1 MTDLRAGDRFDS
13 VRVEK
18 PQNPRVITVS
28 NQKGGVGKTTSA
40 VNLAAALARLGQR
53 VLVIDLDPQANA
65 TTALGLPKNSPKV
78 GSYEV
83 LLEELPLASAV
94 EPTPEHLNLF
104 ALIGNEDLAGAEV
117 KMANLVDRELLL
129 RHALSGFLQTT
140 ESKFDYIFIDS
151 PPSLGLLTVNALCA
165 ADEVLVPIQC
175 EYYALEG
182 LTQLLENIQR
192 IRSALNPSLQLGPFL
207 LTMFDSRTRLSGDV
221 ADDVRSHFPA
231 ETLQSII
238 PRSVRLSEAPSY
250 GQTIV
255 SYDPRSAGATA
266 YLEAAVE
273 LAQRQP
279 GISQYK
285 SEQQLDEE
293 RSAT

>member
-1 MTDLRAGDRFDS
+1 MTEQRVPDRFDS
-13 VRVEK
+13 AQLTK
-18 PQNPRVITVS
+18 PRDTRVITVS
-28 NQKGGVGKTTSA
+28 NQKGGVGKTTTA
-40 VNLAAALARLGQR
+40 VNLAAALAKFGQR

-65 TTALGLPKNSPKV
+65 TTALGFAKNSAMA

-83 LLEELPLASAV
+83 LLEAMPIGSALQQ
-94 EPTPEHLNLF
+94 TPEHPNLF
-104 ALIGNEDLAGAEV
+104 ALLGNKDLGGAEV
-117 KMANLVDRELLL
+117 QMTNLARRETLL
-129 RHALSGFLQTT
+129 RHALDQFLATH
-140 ESKFDYIFIDS
+140 EPRFDYVFIDS

-192 IRSALNPSLQLGPFL
+192 VRTAFNPRLRLGPFL

-221 ADDVRSHFPA
+221 ADDVRKHFPA
-231 ETLQSII
+231 ETLNSII

-255 SYDPRSAGATA
+255 SYDPRSAGSVA
-266 YLEAAVE
+266 YLEAALE
-273 LAQRQP
+273 L
-279 GISQYK
+279 GGVGSGDTQY
-285 SEQQLDEE
+285 SNHLTREPEAP
-293 RSAT
+293 R

>member
-1 MTDLRAGDRFDS
+1 MSDYQAVERFGS
-13 VRVEK
+13 VLVER
-18 PQNPRVITVS
+18 PSHPRIITVS

-40 VNLAAALARLGQR
+40 VNLAAALARLRQR

-65 TTALGLPKNSPKV
+65 TPALGLPKNSPKV

-83 LLEELPLASAV
+83 LLEELPISSAL
-94 EPTPEHLNLF
+94 EPTPEHANLF

-117 KMANLVDRELLL
+117 KMANLNGRELLL
-129 RHALSGFLQTT
+129 RQALTDFLQ
-140 ESKFDYIFIDS
+140 EPEPKFDYIFIDS

-182 LTQLLENIQR
+182 LTQLLENIR
-192 IRSALNPSLQLGPFL
+192 RVRSALNPSLKLGPFL

-221 ADDVRSHFPA
+221 ADDVKSHFPD
-231 ETLQSII
+231 ETLHSII

-255 SYDPRSAGATA
+255 SYDPRSAGAIA

-273 LAQRQP
+273 LAKRES
-279 GISQYK
+279 GTTQYK
-285 SEQQLDEE
+285 RQRKSEEGLG
-293 RSAT
+293 TL